1 MGSSLLVIYG
11 GEGTFYGFKPARNR
25 FSGLLLLMKLIVTFQ
40 KKKWVFVLSYY
51 LYCFIEHPNALGHFV
66 FIFLGFS

>member
-1 MGSSLLVIYG
+1 MCSSLLVIYG

-25 FSGLLLLMKLIVTFQ
+25 FSVLFLLINSSLPF
-40 KKKWVFVLSYY
+40 KKEMGFLLSYY

-66 FIFLGFS
+66 FIFLGFF

>member
-40 KKKWVFVLSYY
+40 KKKWVFSCLTISIALLNIQTPLGILFSY
-51 LYCFIEHPNALGHFV
+51 F
-66 FIFLGFS
+66 